1 MSGPERILL
10 VGRMKNLTDQV
21 MCAVPTQ
28 VSLFQELFRQMLRL
42 TRATKLRRTAV
53 RRLALLVT
61 GLVAARSSSLGKMAQ
76 ELMDLQVTGAT
87 QVESLE
93 RRLRRT
99 LADARLTAERCYE
112 PVVQAVIDWEEV
124 RASGQAVDVIVDE
137 SARGEAV
144 HLFRVSLAYRGGAVP
159 LAWAIWEQNALLAD
173 DAYWSR
179 VDGVLDRV
187 ARILPAD
194 LAVTVLADRAY
205 DIPPFIDRCAARG
218 WHWIIRGKAE
228 SDLRFRDRFGRE
240 VDLAGLLAYRLPA
253 PNRRWKIRGQ
263 LFKKAGWRE
272 VSVVGVWAAGY
283 DEPLVVF
290 TDLPPRWDVIAHYR
304 RRFWFEPGMR
314 NDKSHGW
321 QWEAS
326 QALTLAHQQVL
337 LVGMAWATVLTL
349 CLGVGAAQ
357 ERGADLLRR
366 LGQRPPRAHRPRCP
380 RHARHS
386 LFTLGLQR
394 IRQLLYHA
402 LRAVITWALP
412 DIRAPSWNDQWL
424 ALQIQHSLAQT
435 VRP

>member
-1 MSGPERILL
+1 
-10 VGRMKNLTDQV
+10 MKSLTDWE
-21 MCAVPTQ
+21 MRAMPTQ
-28 VSLFQELFRQMLRL
+28 VPLFQELFRKMVLL

-61 GLVAARSSSLGKMAQ
+61 GMVAARSTSMGQIAQ
-76 ELMDLQVTGAT
+76 EVLDLQLTGAT
-87 QVESLE
+87 QVESVE

-112 PVVQAVIDWEEV
+112 PVIQAVIDWDEV
-124 RASGQAVDVIVDE
+124 RVSGQAVDLIVDE
-137 SARGEAV
+137 SAREEAV
-144 HLFRVSLAYRGGAVP
+144 HLFRVSLAYRGGALP
-159 LAWAIWEQNALLAD
+159 LAWAIWEQNVAMAD
-173 DAYWSR
+173 AVYWAH

-187 ARILPAD
+187 AQILPAD
-194 LAVTVLADRAY
+194 LAATILADRAF
-205 DIPPFIDRCAARG
+205 DIPPFIDRCRARG

-228 SDLRFRDRFGRE
+228 SDLRFRDRFGTE
-240 VDLAGLLAYRLPA
+240 VDLAGLLDYQLPT

-272 VSVVGVWAAGY
+272 VSVVGVWATTY
-283 DEPLVVF
+283 EEPLVVF

-304 RRFWFEPGMR
+304 RRFWFELGVR

-321 QWEAS
+321 QWEQS
-326 QALTLAHQQVL
+326 QVLTLAHQHVL
-337 LVGMAWATVLTL
+337 LVAMAWASVLTL

-357 ERGADLLRR
+357 ERTAALIRR
-366 LGQRPPRAHRPRCP
+366 LGQRRTRAHRTRRP

-394 IRQLLYHA
+394 IRQVLYHA
-402 LRAVITWALP
+402 LTAVITWTLP

-424 ALQIQHSLAQT
+424 ALQIQHCLCQT